1 MSTWSYIIHRFCCK
15 GGALWV
21 INWATNRKKSLTWRC
36 CRAHWQP
43 FSSADN
49 NFWIFETVFFLPSRR
64 AFYMLNIHFGQ
75 MVQVRINISNFILL
89 RIRRVNENDVLYSNR
104 NLHFIQSAP
113 THLLFLYFFFCI
125 IWRNYLYE
133 FPIFRLD
140 LFISNRFR
148 VLSFSMVPYP
158 SLQSLTP
165 LQNRPSCN
173 R

>member
-1 MSTWSYIIHRFCCK
+1 MSTWSYIDFAARVERF
-15 GGALWV
+15 GLSV
-21 INWATNRKKSLTWRC
+21 EPLIEKKSLTWRC
-36 CRAHWQP
+36 CRAHWQR
-43 FSSADN
+43 FSSDDN

-64 AFYMLNIHFGQ
+64 TFYMLNIHSGL

-89 RIRRVNENDVLYSNR
+89 RIRRVNEKNVLYSNR

-113 THLLFLYFFFCI
+113 THLLFLYFFFALYGAI
-125 IWRNYLYE
+125 IFMNFQYSG
-133 FPIFRLD
+133 FLD

-148 VLSFSMVPYP
+148 VLSFSMAPYP